1 MRSGRCS
8 PTAESRI
15 LNLGVK
21 MQDWMKMQLRM
32 FIENY
37 WDAFKAHCADG
48 GDEKQ
53 ADEIYQALGGEPE

>member
-1 MRSGRCS
+1 
-8 PTAESRI
+8 
-15 LNLGVK
+15 

-32 FIENY
+32 FIENH
-37 WDAFKAHCADG
+37 WEAFKAHCADG